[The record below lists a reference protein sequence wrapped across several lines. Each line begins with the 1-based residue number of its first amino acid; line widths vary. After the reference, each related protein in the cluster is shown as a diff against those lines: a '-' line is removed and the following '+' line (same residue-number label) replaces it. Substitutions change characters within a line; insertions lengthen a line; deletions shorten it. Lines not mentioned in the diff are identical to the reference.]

1 MDPRVITRLVGHRGG
16 VMAIAY
22 SPVDGNAL
30 ASGGEMGE
38 VFIWDVAKG
47 NRRVL
52 TDIHRSGQYGAE
64 VWAVAWAA
72 SAPPRH
78 IAPRYSRDGAQGATV
93 ALLF

>member
-22 SPVDGNAL
+22 SPVDGNVL
-30 ASGGEMGE
+30 ASGGEFGE

-52 TDIHRSGQYGAE
+52 KAIHPSGTMHVVSNNVMPNLRRSGCLGSGPA
-64 VWAVAWAA
+64 
-72 SAPPRH
+72 
-78 IAPRYSRDGAQGATV
+78 
-93 ALLF
+93 